1 MRVGGATSTTSAPKV
16 LSRSTLERTTRECRQ
31 SPTIT
36 IFLPEISPMC
46 CRMVTASRSAWVGCW
61 WAPSPA
67 LITDGPFPPG
77 ATHCA
82 SCWAAPEEEWR
93 MMRASAPMAL
103 RVSPVSWRDS
113 PLRTE
118 EEDAEMLIT
127 SALIHFPAVSNEERV
142 RVEFS

>member
-1 MRVGGATSTTSAPKV
+1 
-16 LSRSTLERTTRECRQ
+16 
-31 SPTIT
+31 
-36 IFLPEISPMC
+36 
-46 CRMVTASRSAWVGCW
+46 
-61 WAPSPA
+61 
-67 LITDGPFPPG
+67 
-77 ATHCA
+77 
-82 SCWAAPEEEWR
+82 

-103 RVSPVSWRDS
+103 SVSPVSWRDS